1 MPIKTN
7 SNQNK
12 MAAKTK
18 KSKKKDYTYAVGR
31 RKKSSARIRL
41 YQGKGQNT
49 INGKKI
55 EEYFPGNILKDV
67 WSKPF
72 RVADVSDKF
81 YVTAKVVGGGVKG
94 QLDAVSHGIARA
106 LVKIN
111 ANDYRPLLRKAG
123 LLTSDARQ
131 RERRKPGTG
140 GKARRA
146 KQSPKR

>member
-1 MPIKTN
+1 
-7 SNQNK
+7 

-18 KSKKKDYTYAVGR
+18 KTKKRDYTYAVGR
-31 RKKSSARIRL
+31 RKKSSARVRL
-41 YQGKGQNT
+41 FKGKGQNMV
-49 INGKKI
+49 NGKAI
-55 EEYFPGNILKDV
+55 EKYFPGDILKNV

-72 RVADVSDKF
+72 RVVDASDKF
-81 YVTAKVVGGGVKG
+81 YITVKVVGGGIKG
-94 QLDAVSHGIARA
+94 QLDAVSQATSRA
-106 LVKIN
+106 LAKISV
-111 ANDYRPLLRKAG
+111 DEFKPLLRKAG